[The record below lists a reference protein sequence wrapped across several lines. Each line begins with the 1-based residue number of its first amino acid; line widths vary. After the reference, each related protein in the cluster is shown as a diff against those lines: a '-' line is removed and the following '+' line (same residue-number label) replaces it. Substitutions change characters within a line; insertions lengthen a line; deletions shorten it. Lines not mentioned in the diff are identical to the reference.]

1 MFWYDMVEERMEYK
15 MSIPLYIADAFTNE
29 RFKGNPAAVCFL
41 EVPQTESWMQQVAA
55 EMNLSETAFVTP
67 GEESMGL
74 RWFTPV
80 GEVDLCGH
88 ATLATAHILWE
99 SGRLPHTEQAR
110 FHTRSGLLT
119 AKLNGEWI
127 EMNFPAEPPEGAIA
141 PEELVQGLGLI
152 PRYVGRNRMD
162 FFVEVDSEETL
173 RTLRPDFAL
182 LAKVEARGVIVT
194 SRSNGKPYDFVS
206 RAFYPG
212 TGVDEDPVTGS
223 AHCALAPYWAKRL
236 RKEEL
241 TGYQASERGGVV
253 KVKPEGDR
261 VYLYGQAVTVLKGQ
275 LEA

>member
-1 MFWYDMVEERMEYK
+1 